1 MDLHEQHQLDMAE
14 HMANV
19 KARARPWRAIIALV
33 LAVAAGIVASVAG
46 RDFEYWTGHGHVGS
60 KLVAAVAAVLF
71 CLFALVASLALAGR
85 TRQALQPMAG
95 SAHAAVVRYSI
106 VLVGA
111 ILTLVIGL
119 ALFKIPVGQ
128 LIVGGALTTILIGIA
143 AQQSLS
149 NVFAG
154 LVLLVSR
161 PFNVGETIQLRSGA
175 MGGLIEGMVTE
186 IGITYLRLDSADGPM
201 SLPNAQVLAAAVSR
215 HTKPAG
221 ASPRPHSVNGRQSAS
236 ATPADAATAPTDG
249 QQAAYADL
257 GPAATQPHASSASR
271 RQPAQ
276 DPGNPIGLP
285 QTAASTNSRARRTP
299 GSAKFVVLPYG
310 PRYRPAVCG
319 TADGHQTPALASGRF
334 RGSSPG

>member
-1 MDLHEQHQLDMAE
+1 MDLHEQHQLDMAKQ
-14 HMANV
+14 MAKV
-19 KARARPWRAIIALV
+19 KARARPWRTIIALV
-33 LAVAAGIVASVAG
+33 LAAAAGIVASLAG
-46 RDFEYWTGHGHVGS
+46 RNFEDWTGHGHVGS
-60 KLVAAVAAVLF
+60 KLTTAVAAVLF

-85 TRQALQPMAG
+85 TRQALQPVAG

-106 VLVGA
+106 VLAGA

-154 LVLLVSR
+154 LVLLLSR

-186 IGITYLRLDSADGPM
+186 VGITYLRLDGADGPM

-215 HTKPAG
+215 HPKPAG
-221 ASPRPHSVNGRQSAS
+221 TPAGPNSVNGRQSAAATS
-236 ATPADAATAPTDG
+236 GGAPTATPGAPPDG
-249 QQAAYADL
+249 QQADPASL
-257 GPAATQPHASSASR
+257 GLAHGTSAPEP
-271 RQPAQ
+271 QPAQ
-276 DPGNPIGLP
+276 DPG
-285 QTAASTNSRARRTP
+285 TP
-299 GSAKFVVLPYG
+299 GA
-310 PRYRPAVCG
+310 
-319 TADGHQTPALASGRF
+319 
-334 RGSSPG
+334 